1 MRAALRIAVLLWCLY
16 GAVVIVAGLISGL
29 IWMVHNV

>member
-1 MRAALRIAVLLWCLY
+1 LLWCLY